1 MSRARSIHSDLSIEI
16 DKSAPG
22 LSNLIV
28 TNVDLRSYTV
38 LDIVSLN
45 PHVQLKAPRSIHCS
59 RHSHIVTHL
68 M

>member
-1 MSRARSIHSDLSIEI
+1 MSRARSIYSDLSRGI

-45 PHVQLKAPRSIHCS
+45 PHV
-59 RHSHIVTHL
+59 
-68 M
+68 